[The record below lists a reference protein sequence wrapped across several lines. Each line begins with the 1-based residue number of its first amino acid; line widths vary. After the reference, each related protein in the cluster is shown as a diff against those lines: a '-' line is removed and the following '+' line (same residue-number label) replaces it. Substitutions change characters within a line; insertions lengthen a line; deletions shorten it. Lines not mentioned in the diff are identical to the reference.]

1 MYLILSLGSQTLQN
15 SRTTP
20 LPTLWAPQTPECPV
34 PRGLLIKDRLHG
46 FPLQN
51 FRIHHPLPHQK
62 LPRIQGDANS
72 PSPEPPKHPVRISRI
87 RTRISVRK
95 QPPHPPQLPS
105 SHHLTCVPHHA
116 NSMRFTPKNMH
127 CCLAEDLALHSA
139 GCPVGDQCREE
150 SPQHCELQIQT

>member
-1 MYLILSLGSQTLQN
+1 MACFLPRQVFICCCFRLSLRAGHCGISLYLILSLCSQTLQN
-15 SRTTP
+15 SRTMS

-51 FRIHHPLPHQK
+51 FRIHHPLTHQK

-72 PSPEPPKHPVRISRI
+72 PSPEPPKHPVRISCI
-87 RTRISVRK
+87 RTPISVWK

-105 SHHLTCVPHHA
+105 SHHLTYVPHHA
-116 NSMRFTPKNMH
+116 NSMRCKPKT
-127 CCLAEDLALHSA
+127 CTAA
-139 GCPVGDQCREE
+139 
-150 SPQHCELQIQT
+150 